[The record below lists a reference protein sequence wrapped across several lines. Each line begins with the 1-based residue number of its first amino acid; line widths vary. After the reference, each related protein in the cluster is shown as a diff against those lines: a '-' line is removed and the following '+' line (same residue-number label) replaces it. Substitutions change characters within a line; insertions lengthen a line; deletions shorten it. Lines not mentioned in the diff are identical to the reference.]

1 MFRLTKEGFR
11 KTYHIWVVLYIVF
24 KHPFSTG
31 HQIKQGCC
39 DKKFPSDDYI
49 AVIISNGRLLASCHI
64 ACWAIWHLLLIAVC
78 AHASLLMIYH
88 TCDHTIPCLLIK
100 AICLAVRFT
109 DLLFAVYILPSLYL
123 SPLQLWLGLAI
134 PEVTTYNGFSKDCSG
149 FPKMSQVDTSILAN
163 PSNVI
168 CPD

>member
-1 MFRLTKEGFR
+1 MGG
-11 KTYHIWVVLYIVF
+11 IIVS
-24 KHPFSTG
+24 KPPFSTG

-64 ACWAIWHLLLIAVC
+64 ACWAIWHLLLIDVC

-88 TCDHTIPCLLIK
+88 TRDHTLDHTIPCLLIK
-100 AICLAVRFT
+100 AIYMRTFLLAKPAFT
-109 DLLFAVYILPSLYL
+109 DFLFAVYILPSLYL

-149 FPKMSQVDTSILAN
+149 FPKVSQVDTCILAN